1 MYFQEHY
8 NEQAT
13 QVHVDASNLEPG
25 NYTLILE
32 QFNTLSR
39 VGSALKTDEV
49 RIEVLG
55 AGETLPAPTLDHND
69 EANRIFEGSE
79 SSTTSEPR
87 TSSKVTSDDGIKGE
101 GLT

>member
-8 NEQAT
+8 YENAT
-13 QVHVDASNLEPG
+13 QVHIDATKLEPG

-55 AGETLPAPTLDHND
+55 AGSILPTIEQN
-69 EANRIFEGSE
+69 EANRIFEDPE
-79 SSTTSEPR
+79 SSTTSER
-87 TSSKVTSDDGIKGE
+87 KSSSKVTNE
-101 GLT
+101 